1 MCPSRSHGNHTS
13 TQAPSLEA
21 PTRWIVRG
29 LTTARDPPAAISL
42 CIQDREGDATTEPT
56 RPNPKEPDTL
66 EDTYRAYSSTSIVL
80 FVCVEALGLLWSAE
94 GGRRFMRAV
103 WPQRS
108 RSPPPY
114 GPNFA
119 RAPRP
124 LVGVSIVVKQ
134 SRCSSTQRVARDYDK
149 RLPKQALCHSRE

>member
-1 MCPSRSHGNHTS
+1 MCSVPLTLSRQPYKHASSLAGSSHSLDRSRSHNS
-13 TQAPSLEA
+13 S
-21 PTRWIVRG
+21 R
-29 LTTARDPPAAISL
+29 PA
-42 CIQDREGDATTEPT
+42 REGDATTNQRDRTPRSRIPLKIPIAPT
-56 RPNPKEPDTL
+56 DLPL
-66 EDTYRAYSSTSIVL
+66 SYCL
-80 FVCVEALGLLWSAE
+80 CVWKRGAGVLWSAE

>member
-1 MCPSRSHGNHTS
+1 MCPPHVSQQPCKHASSFAGSSRHCVVHS
-13 TQAPSLEA
+13 
-21 PTRWIVRG
+21 R
-29 LTTARDPPAAISL
+29 TTARDPPAAISL
-42 CIQDREGDATTEPT
+42 REGDATTEPT

-134 SRCSSTQRVARDYDK
+134 SRCSLTQRVARDYDK